1 MVLETYEDY
10 DLGGVAKGV
19 DEGENVDGNL
29 VESLFFRFFRSFLE
43 VADWCVLAFAMI
55 VFMQTFC
62 FRSMNV
68 VGPSMQNTLQNKDGV
83 CVFNMPWNFK
93 RNDIVIVNEYSCLG
107 KTIIKRVIATEGQVV
122 NIDGNGDVYVDG
134 NKLDEPYVY
143 STRKTER
150 KPFLKYPLKVGKGQ
164 LFVLGDHRD
173 VSGDSRDLGCIN
185 YSNVV
190 GRVFLRWWP
199 LGSFRLF

>member
-1 MVLETYEDY
+1 METYEDY
-10 DLGGVAKGV
+10 DLGGVAKV
-19 DEGENVDGNL
+19 FDESEDVDGR
-29 VESLFFRFFRSFLE
+29 VDDGLFVRFLRSFLE
-43 VADWCVLAFAMI
+43 IADWFVLVFAMF
-55 VFMQTFC
+55 VFIQTFC
-62 FRSMNV
+62 FRSMSV
-68 VGPSMQNTLQNKDGV
+68 VGPSMQNTLQDKDGV

-93 RNDIVIVNEYSCLG
+93 RNDIVIVNEYSSLG

-122 NIDGNGDVYVDG
+122 NIDGNGDVYV
-134 NKLDEPYVY
+134 NCEKLNEPYVN

-150 KPFLKYPLKVGKGQ
+150 KPFLKYPLRVGKGC

-173 VSGDSRDLGCIN
+173 VSGDSRDLGCVRC
-185 YSNVV
+185 SDVV